1 MCSTFDAGANGKA
14 VRKEA
19 SVLAVVINVVFL
31 GVMLFYGFAVLRE
44 ELDARNKATPERLVP
59 QRVVVHCSLF

>member
-14 VRKEA
+14 VPKEA
-19 SVLAVVINVVFL
+19 SILAVVINVMFI
-31 GVMLFYGFAVLRE
+31 GVMLFYGYAVLRE
-44 ELDARNKATPERLVP
+44 EIDARNKANAEGLVQ